1 MVLDCDR
8 RTTEICVV
16 ANDFSLVV
24 ERVMAR
30 NARFRTEVGEL
41 VTGGEIWG
49 FADIALLDNTS
60 RGITD
65 LTSKTQA
72 DSLSVQKKKYHVS
85 QKIERR

>member
-1 MVLDCDR
+1 M
-8 RTTEICVV
+8 
-16 ANDFSLVV
+16 
-24 ERVMAR
+24 
-30 NARFRTEVGEL
+30 

>member
-30 NARFRTEVGEL
+30 NARFRTEVGE
-41 VTGGEIWG
+41 W
-49 FADIALLDNTS
+49 
-60 RGITD
+60 
-65 LTSKTQA
+65 
-72 DSLSVQKKKYHVS
+72 
-85 QKIERR
+85 